1 MKKLPQNVRNS
12 RTFNSKQTTL
22 FFHLLL
28 FLFVSTYSFGQGP
41 GSLFVDAGPDMN
53 IDCGSGGCTDI
64 TATFLETFETF
75 SATYTVDSVPYTP
88 PFAFDGL
95 ANPLNPN
102 IDDAWSGV
110 DTLPFDFCYFGNLE
124 QEFQVGSNGVIRFEV
139 DPTDTSNGWSFTE
152 DLPNNSN
159 PTLGEANIFTPGHD
173 IDPSASSTEEI
184 GYEVLGE
191 YPNRVLVVSYYE
203 VPLFSGACN
212 ALLATHMVVLY
223 EFSNVVEVYIQDK
236 PTCPTWNDG
245 NATLGIQNNAGDV
258 AYVPPGRNTSDSPWT
273 TNNEAWRF
281 SPSGVE
287 TYVFEWLDASGT
299 VIGTTPTINVCPQ
312 NGGEIYTAR
321 VTYTN
326 ACNGD
331 VVVLTDEVE
340 VTTTTTFSLDLGG
353 DQEFC
358 DQSSYDITATISGS
372 TGSATYLWNT
382 GATTQT
388 ITVTESGT
396 YSVDV
401 TIDGCTLSDSVT
413 IQLDESPIIELG
425 PDIET
430 CFEEIVSLDASPSN
444 YDPADCTYVW
454 SLDGTVIAGAVDP
467 IIAITQIGTYSV
479 VVTFGNC
486 SSEDSVTVTTFDLQ
500 VDLGADIETCFD
512 EDVVLDASP
521 SNYDPNAASYVW
533 SLNGNVLSSETLPTL
548 MVIESGTYSVV
559 VNGGTCSGSDSIT
572 ISGRDDLEVILG
584 DDFRSCPNEE
594 LLITAVTDEE
604 GVTYQWSLN
613 GDVITDATDATLNF
627 EIESGTMGTQTY
639 TVEITKGD
647 CTGTDSLDVTL
658 YDNENCVVTEGIS
671 PNSDGVNDC
680 LDVEFLGDRSGS
692 FSIEIFNRFGTSVFA
707 LDNYVN
713 EWCGQTDDGDELPTG
728 TYFYVMKFETPDAVF
743 GDVKSGWIYLN
754 RDSN

>member
-1 MKKLPQNVRNS
+1 M
-12 RTFNSKQTTL
+12 
-22 FFHLLL
+22 
-28 FLFVSTYSFGQGP
+28 
-41 GSLFVDAGPDMN
+41 
-53 IDCGSGGCTDI
+53 
-64 TATFLETFETF
+64 
-75 SATYTVDSVPYTP
+75 
-88 PFAFDGL
+88 
-95 ANPLNPN
+95 
-102 IDDAWSGV
+102 
-110 DTLPFDFCYFGNLE
+110 
-124 QEFQVGSNGVIRFEV
+124 
-139 DPTDTSNGWSFTE
+139 
-152 DLPNNSN
+152 
-159 PTLGEANIFTPGHD
+159 
-173 IDPSASSTEEI
+173 
-184 GYEVLGE
+184 
-191 YPNRVLVVSYYE
+191 
-203 VPLFSGACN
+203 
-212 ALLATHMVVLY
+212 
-223 EFSNVVEVYIQDK
+223 
-236 PTCPTWNDG
+236 
-245 NATLGIQNNAGDV
+245 
-258 AYVPPGRNTSDSPWT
+258 
-273 TNNEAWRF
+273 
-281 SPSGVE
+281 
-287 TYVFEWLDASGT
+287 
-299 VIGTTPTINVCPQ
+299 
-312 NGGEIYTAR
+312 
-321 VTYTN
+321 
-326 ACNGD
+326 
-331 VVVLTDEVE
+331 
-340 VTTTTTFSLDLGG
+340 
-353 DQEFC
+353 
-358 DQSSYDITATISGS
+358 
-372 TGSATYLWNT
+372 
-382 GATTQT
+382 
-388 ITVTESGT
+388 
-396 YSVDV
+396 
-401 TIDGCTLSDSVT
+401 
-413 IQLDESPIIELG
+413 
-425 PDIET
+425 
-430 CFEEIVSLDASPSN
+430 
-444 YDPADCTYVW
+444 
-454 SLDGTVIAGAVDP
+454 DGTVIAGAVDP

-671 PNSDGVNDC
+671 PNSDGLNDC